1 MESIAIRVIYREELP
16 ELQLYK
22 AENKEQLSV
31 IGGILFLDLLELPDP
46 KIETNQ
52 WIIQPGKYI

>member
-16 ELQLYK
+16 ELQLYQ
-22 AENKEQLSV
+22 ATNHEQLSV

-52 WIIQPGKYI
+52 WIIQPGK